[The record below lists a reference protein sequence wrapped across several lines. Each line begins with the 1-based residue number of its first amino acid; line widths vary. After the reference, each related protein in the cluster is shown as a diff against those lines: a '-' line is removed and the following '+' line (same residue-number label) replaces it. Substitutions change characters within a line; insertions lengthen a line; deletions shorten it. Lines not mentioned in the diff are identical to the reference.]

1 MGIAL
6 STIGVKFS
14 YAVETVAG
22 QRPTAGYKHIPDIK
36 SIASFN
42 PEPNT
47 ADTTTFDNKE
57 YTSSIPLLKEMGGA
71 LPFDANFTQ
80 ELFDLWDSM
89 VDEYEAAIVDKKQTW
104 YCVDIPGFN
113 ESAYF
118 TGSPARMGIPEMSA
132 NSELSTTVYVTPT
145 GEPIYEADPTYADT
159 TLLGD

>member
-6 STIGVKFS
+6 STIGVKLS
-14 YAVETVAG
+14 YAVET
-22 QRPTAGYKHIPDIK
+22 TAGTKPTDNYKHIPDIK

-57 YTSSIPLLKEMGGA
+57 YTSSIALLKEMGGA

-80 ELFDLWDSM
+80 ELFDLWENM
-89 VDEYEAAIVDKKQTW
+89 VDDYETAIADGKRTW
-104 YCVDIPGFN
+104 FCVDIPGFN
-113 ESAYF
+113 KSAYF
-118 TGSPARMGIPEMSA
+118 PGSPARMGIPEMSA
-132 NSELSTTVYVTPT
+132 NSELSTTVYITPT
-145 GEPIYEADPTYADT
+145 GEPVFDADPTYAEA